1 MPSLIRKEALDSQ
14 RQRLMGE
21 VVLAQPLSFN
31 VLALF
36 LSLLVL
42 TVCIFIASSSY
53 ARKETVTGHLFPDK
67 GLVRVRAP
75 RTGVVGQLHVQEGQL
90 VHKGQT
96 LLTLQGEVVTA
107 GGVEVGQVMLA
118 EVDNQLKQLA
128 VRESL
133 EVRRRQAEKERLE
146 IELQGLQA
154 EKSAIDEQLS
164 VQRQI
169 VETSRE
175 NYEQL
180 QSVAEQ
186 GYISAIDHNKRH
198 EELLGH
204 RQLLAGLIQKS
215 AAASSRVAQLVL
227 ALERLPLE
235 SDERLSQLLTLKSDL
250 QLKKID
256 FEGRRSITITA
267 PVAGKI
273 AALQAIAG
281 ATIDTQL
288 PMLSILP
295 ESGQLEAHLYVPTRA
310 IGFVEVGQEVR
321 LLYGAFD
328 YRQFGVQAG
337 KITDISSSIF
347 SPWELQTSIQLS
359 EPAYRV
365 TVQIGSQAVE
375 AYGKRF
381 PLQSG
386 MLLTADI
393 VQEKRSL
400 LTWILGPITSLRG
413 RT

>member
-1 MPSLIRKEALDSQ
+1 MSSLIRKEALESR

-21 VVLAQPLSFN
+21 VVLAQPLSFT

-36 LSLLVL
+36 LALIVAIISV
-42 TVCIFIASSSY
+42 FIASSSY

-67 GLVRVRAP
+67 GLVKVRAP
-75 RTGVVGQLHVQEGQL
+75 RSGVVGRLHVQEGQL
-90 VHKGQT
+90 VQKGQT
-96 LLTLQGEVVTA
+96 LLTLQGEVITE

-118 EVDNQLKQLA
+118 EIDNQLTQIA

-133 EVRRRQAEKERLE
+133 QNRRRQAEQARLE
-146 IELQGLQA
+146 AEVNGLEA
-154 EKSAIDEQLS
+154 EKSAIAEQRS

-169 VETSRE
+169 VATSQR

-180 QSVAEQ
+180 QGIADQ
-186 GYISAIDHNKRH
+186 GYISAIDHNTRH
-198 EELLGH
+198 ESLLGN
-204 RQLLAGLIQKS
+204 RQLLAGLVQKS
-215 AAASSRVAQLVL
+215 AAVESRIAQLAL

-256 FEGRRSITITA
+256 FEGQRSIKITA

-273 AALQAIAG
+273 ATLQAITG
-281 ATIDTQL
+281 ATVDTQL

-295 ESGQLEAHLYVPTRA
+295 KGGQLEAHLYVPTRA

-337 KITDISSSIF
+337 TITDISSSIF

-365 TVQIGSQAVE
+365 TVQIGNQAVE
-375 AYGKRF
+375 AYGRHF

-400 LTWILGPITSLRG
+400 LTWILSPITSLRG